1 MSALDVVVERLKAEE
16 GFRSHAYRD
25 TLGHLTIGYGFNI
38 EAGISERCAAS
49 LMAAQIDE
57 IQAQLNDYSWFNG
70 LDAVRGSV
78 LLDIAFNAGVG
89 GLLHF
94 PKMLAAIG
102 ARNWQG
108 AHDELLDSQAARM
121 LPTRYEPLA
130 KLLLTGEI

>member
-1 MSALDVVVERLKAEE
+1 MSALDVAAKRLKSEE
-16 GFRSHAYRD
+16 GFRSQAYRD

-38 EAGISERCAAS
+38 EAGITERCAAA

-70 LDAVRGSV
+70 LDDVRGSV

-121 LPTRYEPLA
+121 LPHRYQPLA
-130 KLLLTGEI
+130 NMLLTGEI